1 MFRPETLG
9 VREENPFG
17 NGVHSWNARRFVVQ
31 HGGSSELATKFQ
43 TYCQIYDGVLPPMAA
58 DPAPANGSV
67 WGTHVQDRI
76 ESLFEICDLQNEEIV
91 AQLAKILA

>member
-1 MFRPETLG
+1 
-9 VREENPFG
+9 
-17 NGVHSWNARRFVVQ
+17 
-31 HGGSSELATKFQ
+31 
-43 TYCQIYDGVLPPMAA
+43 MAA